1 MAVLARKI
9 KSYCGGGREG
19 GREMLLVFF
28 AEESL
33 GLSFE

>member
-19 GREMLLVFF
+19 GREGDAASVFRGRVSRVKF
-28 AEESL
+28 
-33 GLSFE
+33 